1 VVLEV
6 VILTTGTI
14 PVILK
19 CKGVVFSQ
27 VHGVETSQW
36 VTMMEPHTELVVGTV
51 TVSITIRLLQLVLHL
66 SELWVLH
73 MVQDSV
79 GTVVVVGLYHMVT
92 ADKEL

>member
-6 VILTTGTI
+6 VILTLGTQL
-14 PVILK
+14 VTLK
-19 CKGVVFSQ
+19 CKDVVFSL
-27 VHGVETSQW
+27 VHGVETLQW
-36 VTMMEPHTELVVGTV
+36 VTKMEPHTELVVGTV

-73 MVQDSV
+73 MVQGSV

-92 ADKEL
+92 VDKEL